1 MSTNLQRICLS
12 IIEKI
17 YNYNFLNDIMENY
30 SSYLGLSNRD
40 KSLVNM
46 TILTLLRRNGE
57 VELIIKKFLKKPL
70 KNKHN
75 VVMNI
80 LRLATTQIVYLN
92 VANYSVV
99 NGYVNLVK
107 KVRPGYEK
115 LVNGILR
122 NICRSKLNLLETTQ
136 TIRNLPNW
144 IRFGWEKSLSPII
157 VKNISKSLINIPKT
171 DINIKK
177 EAVFKKNWEKEL
189 GGKFI
194 FDNVLRLNKTKK
206 IKNLYGYNR
215 GDWWVQNAAAS
226 IPVKVIESFFLKKN
240 DISVLEVGS
249 SPGGKTIQLIDAG
262 FSVTALE
269 KSETRFA
276 KLKENLHRVNYSCFL
291 RKMDIE
297 NFKTKNNFDC
307 CLLDISCSASGIV
320 ARRPEILLFN
330 KSIKQLIM
338 DQENILN
345 KASKLIKTKG
355 IIVYCVCSLIYEE
368 GENQIKI
375 FLNKNKKFK
384 KICLEKYFSKKFD
397 FHFKNGDIMTLPINY
412 KDMGGLDGFFISCL
426 QKYE

>member
-1 MSTNLQRICLS
+1 MGTNLQRVCLS
-12 IIEKI
+12 IIEEI
-17 YNYNFLNDIMENY
+17 YNCKFLNEIMENY
-30 SSYLGLSNRD
+30 SCYLNLSNRD

-70 KNKHN
+70 KHKHN
-75 VVMNI
+75 VIMNI

-92 VANYSVV
+92 IANYSVV
-99 NGYVNLVK
+99 NGFVNLVK
-107 KVRPGYEK
+107 KIRPGYEN

-122 NICRSKLNLLETTQ
+122 NICRNRSNLIETTQ
-136 TIRNLPNW
+136 TIKNLPNW
-144 IRFGWEKSLSPII
+144 IRLGWEKSLSPTI
-157 VKNISKSLINIPKT
+157 VKSISKSLINIPKT

-177 EAVFKKNWEKEL
+177 KAVFKKNWEKEL

-194 FDNVLRLNKTKK
+194 FDNILRLNKTKQ
-206 IKNLYGYNR
+206 IKNLIGYDN

-226 IPVKVIESFFLKKN
+226 IPVKVIEKFFFNKN
-240 DISVLEVGS
+240 DVSVLEVGS
-249 SPGGKTIQLIDAG
+249 SPGGKTMQLIDAG
-262 FSVTALE
+262 FNVTALE
-269 KSETRFA
+269 KSENRFA
-276 KLKENLHRVNYSCFL
+276 KLQENLRRVNYSCSL
-291 RKMDIE
+291 MKMDIE

-320 ARRPEILLFN
+320 ARKPEILLSN
-330 KSIKQLIM
+330 KSVKQLIV

-345 KASKLIKTKG
+345 KASKLNKKNG

-384 KICLEKYFSKKFD
+384 KIGLEKYFTKKFD